1 MTKWYVPDRNGALA
15 VVENTLFLLKGIT
28 VETPP
33 TYLLKEEE
41 IDAILIDLR
50 CGKYGA
56 PVWYASSI
64 LMNDN

>member
-1 MTKWYVPDRNGALA
+1 MVK
-15 VVENTLFLLKGIT
+15 NTLFLLIGFT

-50 CGKYGA
+50 CGKYGVL
-56 PVWYASSI
+56 VWYTRI
-64 LMNDN
+64 IMMNDD